1 MRTATSA
8 ACWARRFFPENAST
22 SARSCPIRAVP
33 ASPELVA
40 TVRRLFRRPIA
51 LRPPRSIT
59 VTMEAGDG
67 GGVARRAGRSARSGS
82 PRVGQSTGR
91 RLSPAPALNLRG
103 GWLCQRAGGP
113 RRRYCAAIL
122 LHCASA
128 SCLSEAIGIF
138 AAAVR
143 QACFAV
149 LSAVFT
155 FALLVVI

>member
-1 MRTATSA
+1 MAPTFAIASDGVNEFAGALLRTAVLGL
-8 ACWARRFFPENAST
+8 ASRPT
-22 SARSCPIRAVP
+22 GD
-33 ASPELVA
+33 
-40 TVRRLFRRPIA
+40 FRRP
-51 LRPPRSIT
+51 
-59 VTMEAGDG
+59 
-67 GGVARRAGRSARSGS
+67 
-82 PRVGQSTGR
+82 
-91 RLSPAPALNLRG
+91 PALNPRS

-128 SCLSEAIGIF
+128 TCLSEAIGIS

-143 QACFAV
+143 QACFAL

>member
-1 MRTATSA
+1 MAPTFAIASDGVNEFAGALLRTAVLGL
-8 ACWARRFFPENAST
+8 AS
-22 SARSCPIRAVP
+22 
-33 ASPELVA
+33 
-40 TVRRLFRRPIA
+40 RPTGDF
-51 LRPPRSIT
+51 LRWP
-59 VTMEAGDG
+59 
-67 GGVARRAGRSARSGS
+67 
-82 PRVGQSTGR
+82 
-91 RLSPAPALNLRG
+91 PALTLRG

-143 QACFAV
+143 QACFAL

>member
-59 VTMEAGDG
+59 VITSTDSAKAQIAF
-67 GGVARRAGRSARSGS
+67 AR
-82 PRVGQSTGR
+82 VKQ
-91 RLSPAPALNLRG
+91 
-103 GWLCQRAGGP
+103 
-113 RRRYCAAIL
+113 
-122 LHCASA
+122 
-128 SCLSEAIGIF
+128 
-138 AAAVR
+138 
-143 QACFAV
+143 
-149 LSAVFT
+149 
-155 FALLVVI
+155 